1 MNKPIG
7 PHGDLPR
14 YHQISNILTERIE
27 QGRYA
32 IGDLLPTEQDLCA
45 EFDVSRYTVREA
57 LRRLIEAGL
66 VRRRQGS
73 GSQVVANKAPANFVH
88 SMRSLRELFQ
98 YAADT
103 VFRITTI
110 EMQVPDAEVRPYL
123 GETGDEPWLY
133 VEGVRLEPDGR
144 TPIAFSR
151 VFINREFEG
160 IVSDLPGVSGTI
172 YRLIEQRYG
181 VVVED
186 VEQEI
191 RAEPMGKYAAKLL
204 GSSTRVWAVRVIR
217 RYFGED
223 GKILQISI
231 NYHPADRFSYSMH
244 LRREGTKG
252 WA

>member
-1 MNKPIG
+1 MSEPTV
-7 PHGDLPR
+7 PHSDLPR
-14 YHQISNILTERIE
+14 YHQISNILIQRIE

-32 IGDLLPTEQDLCA
+32 VGELLPTESDLCT

-57 LRRLIEAGL
+57 LRRLTDAGL

-73 GSQVVANKAPANFVH
+73 GSQVVATKAPANFVH
-88 SMRSLRELFQ
+88 SMRSLSELFQ
-98 YAADT
+98 YASDT
-103 VFRITTI
+103 VFKIMKVEKQI
-110 EMQVPDAEVRPYL
+110 PEPDALPYL
-123 GETGDEPWLY
+123 GDTVDEPWIY
-133 VEGVRLEPDGR
+133 VEGVRMEPDGR

-151 VFINREFEG
+151 VYIHRDYEG
-160 IVSDLPGVSGTI
+160 VVGDLPGLNGI

-181 VVVED
+181 VAVED

-204 GSSTRVWAVRVIR
+204 GSSPRIWAVRVVR

-244 LRREGTKG
+244 LRREGSKG

>member
-1 MNKPIG
+1 MNKPSG

-27 QGRYA
+27 HGRYA

-45 EFDVSRYTVREA
+45 EFDVSRYTIREA
-57 LRRLIEAGL
+57 LRRLTDAGL

-88 SMRSLRELFQ
+88 TMRSLSELFQ

-103 VFRITTI
+103 VFRITAI
-110 EMQVPDAEVRPYL
+110 ETQVPEAEVQPYL
-123 GETGDEPWLY
+123 GESADEPWLY
-133 VEGVRLEPDGR
+133 VEGVRLEADGR
-144 TPIAFSR
+144 TPIAYSR

-160 IVSDLPGVSGTI
+160 VTADLPGVSGTI

-181 VVVED
+181 VAVED

-191 RAEPMGKYAAKLL
+191 RAEPMGKHAAKLL
-204 GSSTRVWAVRVIR
+204 GSSTRIWAVRVIR

-244 LRREGTKG
+244 LRREGAKG
-252 WA
+252 WV

>member
-1 MNKPIG
+1 MNKPSA

-14 YHQISNILTERIE
+14 YHQISNILSERIE

-32 IGDLLPTEQDLCA
+32 IGDLLPTEQDLCG
-45 EFDVSRYTVREA
+45 EFDVSRYTIREA
-57 LRRLIEAGL
+57 LRRLTEAGL

-73 GSQVVANKAPANFVH
+73 GSQVVANKTPANFVH

-110 EMQVPDAEVRPYL
+110 QTQVPEAEVQPYL
-123 GETGDEPWLY
+123 GESADEPWLY
-133 VEGVRLEPDGR
+133 VEGVRLEADGR
-144 TPIAFSR
+144 TPIAYSR
-151 VFINREFEG
+151 VFINRAFEG

-223 GKILQISI
+223 GKILQISV